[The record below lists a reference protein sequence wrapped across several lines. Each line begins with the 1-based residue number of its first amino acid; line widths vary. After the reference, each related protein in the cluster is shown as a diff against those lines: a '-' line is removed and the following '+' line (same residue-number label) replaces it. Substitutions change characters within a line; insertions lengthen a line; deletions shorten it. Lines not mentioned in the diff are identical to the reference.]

1 MTLNRKVV
9 KIILKD
15 VNDMAVEEIIDSFPD
30 EKIKEAVKNV
40 YDAAY
45 KKRFYDW
52 SILNFYNCIEE
63 A

>member
-9 KIILKD
+9 EIISKD
-15 VNDMAVEEIIDSFPD
+15 VNDMTVEEIIDSFPD

-45 KKRFYDW
+45 KKV
-52 SILNFYNCIEE
+52 L
-63 A
+63 